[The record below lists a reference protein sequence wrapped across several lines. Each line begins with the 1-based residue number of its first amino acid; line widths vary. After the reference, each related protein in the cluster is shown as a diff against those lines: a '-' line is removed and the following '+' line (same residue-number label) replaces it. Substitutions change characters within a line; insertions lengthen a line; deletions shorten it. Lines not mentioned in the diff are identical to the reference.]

1 MRKLL
6 CLVVGVAMIGWV
18 SGCGP
23 SSGASS
29 SSPRTTEPA
38 ASTTSSTPTS
48 LPSAL
53 PSAGPLTAAQYQ
65 AELAVLDGR
74 LGPAYRAMIR
84 ANSAAGLSST
94 GNFFGTMLESESSH
108 LSGLRPPAR
117 AVAANRALQQ
127 ALAAAGSGLGGGWD
141 TIAANASPKC
151 GGVVTTAQVIQRSAE
166 AKLRPAINQLTRLGL
181 HAGAFLPKVP
191 PLPAAHTPGN
201 GDVLVRSGSRGYG
214 RLQVDNGLST
224 DVAVS
229 VVNGSPTSPRVMMYV
244 KARKTATITRIGGG
258 YNVYFKTGD
267 GWNSRVRQF
276 SSNCSFQKFD
286 QPFGRNESWQIGLK
300 PTILGNAS
308 TSDVDAF

>member
-1 MRKLL
+1 M
-6 CLVVGVAMIGWV
+6 GWAA
-18 SGCGP
+18 GCG
-23 SSGASS
+23 
-29 SSPRTTEPA
+29 SSPGTTEPVV
-38 ASTTSSTPTS
+38 STTTSTPTS
-48 LPSAL
+48 V

-65 AELAVLDGR
+65 AELAILDGR
-74 LGPAYRAMIR
+74 LGPAYKAMIQ
-84 ANSAAGLSST
+84 SKSSAGLSST
-94 GNFFGTMLESESSH
+94 GYFFGTLLESESSH
-108 LSGLRPPAR
+108 LAGLRPPAS

-151 GGVVTTAQVIQRSAE
+151 GGVVTTAKAIQRSAE
-166 AKLRPAINQLTRLGL
+166 AKLRPAINRLTRLGL
-181 HAGAFLPKVP
+181 HVGAFLPKVP

-201 GDVLVRSGSRGYG
+201 GDILVRSGSRGYG
-214 RLQVDNGLST
+214 RLEVDNGLST

-229 VVNGSPTSPRVMMYV
+229 VVNGSPTNPRVMMYV

-258 YNVYFKTGD
+258 YSVYFKTGE

-300 PTILGNAS
+300 PTTFGNAS
-308 TSDVDAF
+308 TSDVDAY